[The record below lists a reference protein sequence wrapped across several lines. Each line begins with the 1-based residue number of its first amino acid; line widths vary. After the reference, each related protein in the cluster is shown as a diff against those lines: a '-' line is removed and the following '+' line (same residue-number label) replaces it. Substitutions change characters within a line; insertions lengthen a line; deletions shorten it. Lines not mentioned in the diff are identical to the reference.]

1 MRFPAIQ
8 TDLKSRKTRME
19 HKKTDQFLQQHMM
32 LNLGALHLQG
42 DHVGAFGQFSGV
54 GLAYSTPSP
63 LLHQEKIVKGSK
75 KKKDKRQK

>member
-1 MRFPAIQ
+1 
-8 TDLKSRKTRME
+8 ME

-75 KKKDKRQK
+75 KKRIRDKNKISSAGHDLIHSRQRT